1 MSENEIMVYLPNRRK
16 CMNIYS
22 TGNQIVDEIGQIN
35 FTGNIIPKEWFATV
49 VKANGKPNLRA
60 IMFLADI
67 VYWYRPTEKR
77 DEATGNLV
85 CYAKKMKGDMLQ
97 RSYKHLMEQFGCSKT
112 EATTTIVELEKLGV
126 IKREFRTEVHNG
138 VCSNNIMYIDLNVDV
153 LKSLTFPQIA
163 DEVRGDTPM
172 HKNLDS
178 SPSYET
184 TPLHKNMERV
194 SIEKEIAPPD
204 FMETNTETI
213 SKITTKISHKNTQSI
228 NQVEAPKNVDDGL
241 SEDEIKEIVEDD
253 FLEEKVIPYS
263 YHANERKMLVAI
275 KILTDWYEL
284 ASRHF
289 NSDFEYVVYDMLVG
303 CLADMAC
310 ADGNQTYKGSTVT
323 YAMVIDQINAV
334 VHQESSLYNFAEQ
347 TVDDYMKAAGREEI
361 RDKRKY
367 MKSVIWNSF
376 LTYRV
381 KFESDFALTHTNA

>member
-1 MSENEIMVYLPNRRK
+1 M
-16 CMNIYS
+16 
-22 TGNQIVDEIGQIN
+22 
-35 FTGNIIPKEWFATV
+35 
-49 VKANGKPNLRA
+49 
-60 IMFLADI
+60 
-67 VYWYRPTEKR
+67 
-77 DEATGNLV
+77 
-85 CYAKKMKGDMLQ
+85 
-97 RSYKHLMEQFGCSKT
+97 
-112 EATTTIVELEKLGV
+112 
-126 IKREFRTEVHNG
+126 
-138 VCSNNIMYIDLNVDV
+138 
-153 LKSLTFPQIA
+153 
-163 DEVRGDTPM
+163 
-172 HKNLDS
+172 
-178 SPSYET
+178 
-184 TPLHKNMERV
+184 
-194 SIEKEIAPPD
+194 
-204 FMETNTETI
+204 
-213 SKITTKISHKNTQSI
+213 
-228 NQVEAPKNVDDGL
+228 DDGL